1 MMMRKSIRL
10 KSALAVLAA
19 AILTGCAGTRTVD
32 KDTAAQDLSGS
43 NFKAYAKRYLDEKGN
58 PKYDKESLLDTL
70 EAGKAFN
77 DAGMW
82 KLSQDAFEHAGSM
95 MKWKADTVSTPEG
108 VVNLVGT
115 TLTNDTLGP
124 YTGKIYQGGLID
136 YYQAMNSLMMGD
148 EPKARVNFNRVAVR
162 QENAVTQ
169 LQSFVKSTN
178 QEITQIS
185 GEQGAQTAKQSLKE
199 ISPKTSEGLQDV
211 PTGLTNAKIRNSA
224 ADFMSAIFRS
234 TSSSTMADKSGGL
247 PRDILKKAASGAATQ
262 GGANLINNLDRNLQQ
277 NKGTIKNKVIVLYE
291 DGLGPTFSEFRID
304 LPLFLVS
311 DKVTYTGIALP
322 KFQQGKPAIGG
333 LKITNV
339 NDPTIIMTN
348 INDLAGLEFNAAYN
362 GIVAKAV
369 ISTIIKT
376 AAQYAANTAIDK
388 NVGNNNVMGSLLKLG
403 TGAAQAA
410 LTRADTRSWINQP
423 NTIQIAYFD
432 RPQNGTLNI
441 TTMSGAPIANV
452 KIPDD
457 PNALIVIKATGSQ
470 GKPAI
475 YTQGLP
481 AMKEATEI

>member
-1 MMMRKSIRL
+1 
-10 KSALAVLAA
+10 
-19 AILTGCAGTRTVD
+19 
-32 KDTAAQDLSGS
+32 
-43 NFKAYAKRYLDEKGN
+43 
-58 PKYDKESLLDTL
+58 
-70 EAGKAFN
+70 
-77 DAGMW
+77 
-82 KLSQDAFEHAGSM
+82 
-95 MKWKADTVSTPEG
+95 
-108 VVNLVGT
+108 
-115 TLTNDTLGP
+115 
-124 YTGKIYQGGLID
+124 
-136 YYQAMNSLMMGD
+136 
-148 EPKARVNFNRVAVR
+148 
-162 QENAVTQ
+162 
-169 LQSFVKSTN
+169 
-178 QEITQIS
+178 
-185 GEQGAQTAKQSLKE
+185 
-199 ISPKTSEGLQDV
+199 
-211 PTGLTNAKIRNSA
+211 
-224 ADFMSAIFRS
+224 
-234 TSSSTMADKSGGL
+234 
-247 PRDILKKAASGAATQ
+247 
-262 GGANLINNLDRNLQQ
+262 
-277 NKGTIKNKVIVLYE
+277 
-291 DGLGPTFSEFRID
+291 
-304 LPLFLVS
+304 
-311 DKVTYTGIALP
+311 
-322 KFQQGKPAIGG
+322 
-333 LKITNV
+333 
-339 NDPTIIMTN
+339 MTN

>member
-1 MMMRKSIRL
+1 M
-10 KSALAVLAA
+10 
-19 AILTGCAGTRTVD
+19 ILN
-32 KDTAAQDLSGS
+32 S
-43 NFKAYAKRYLDEKGN
+43 
-58 PKYDKESLLDTL
+58 
-70 EAGKAFN
+70 
-77 DAGMW
+77 
-82 KLSQDAFEHAGSM
+82 
-95 MKWKADTVSTPEG
+95 

-148 EPKARVNFNRVAVR
+148 EAKARVNFNRVAVR